1 MASSNDLGVGVWL
14 LVLNDQTVFEVEV
27 RVEIDESLGA
37 RWIVWDE
44 ELESVTGLP
53 DRGFGVDGN
62 ALVLVGVGVNLDVTS
77 LLFNVIVT
85 ISSQNVVQSLVL
97 AQFRSGIFAKF
108 DISNTIAI
116 ETVLKFVLWQLLM
129 GKRLPVDINV
139 HEIGAW
145 LHIFNLDVSISVLS

>member
-1 MASSNDLGVGVWL
+1 MLVVSKSLGTFSIAFVNFGVESSWLFTNQHSDLASSNDLGVGVWL

-27 RVEIDESLGA
+27 RVEIDESLGT

-44 ELESVTGLP
+44 ELESVTSLP

-77 LLFNVIVT
+77 LLFNMIVT
-85 ISSQNVVQSLVL
+85 IGSQNVVQSLVL
-97 AQFRSGIFAKF
+97 AQFRSGIFAEF

-116 ETVLKFVLWQLLM
+116 ETVL
-129 GKRLPVDINV
+129 
-139 HEIGAW
+139 
-145 LHIFNLDVSISVLS
+145 